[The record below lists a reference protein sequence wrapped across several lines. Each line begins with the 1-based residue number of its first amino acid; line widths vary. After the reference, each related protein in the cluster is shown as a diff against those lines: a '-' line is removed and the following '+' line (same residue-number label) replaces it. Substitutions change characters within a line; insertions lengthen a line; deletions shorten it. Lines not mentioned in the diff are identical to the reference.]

1 VYKLIQILSISLTAA
16 LLLTA
21 CGKKEQAMPAAA
33 PAAAEPTK
41 PAEPPVQQIKEENIE
56 FALNCLDGSQKYIAI
71 SVNGRT
77 SFITDNLKDP
87 YEIKVIELT
96 KIEERADSYQFKPNT
111 STTFRNNLGERSVDK
126 VSINRQDLDLIFWD
140 YPDGKPYYAS
150 NMLIARLPCSVAKDK
165 LATLDRV
172 NQLLD
177 AKVKY
182 IQDQEEKSRKK
193 DDELR
198 KKAKI

>member
-1 VYKLIQILSISLTAA
+1 VFKTIQILLFGLIAA

-33 PAAAEPTK
+33 PAAAEPAK

-56 FALNCLDGSQKYIAI
+56 FALNCLDGSQKYIVI
-71 SVNGRT
+71 SVNGRA
-77 SFITDNLKDP
+77 SLITNKLKDP
-87 YEIKVIELT
+87 DEIKVIELIKT
-96 KIEERADSYQFKPNT
+96 EETADSYVFKPKT
-111 STTFRNNLGERSVDK
+111 SATFRGNLSERSVDQIR
-126 VSINRQDLDLIFWD
+126 INRQELGVRIYD
-140 YPDGKPYYAS
+140 YPDGQPYYTLS
-150 NMLIARLPCSVAKDK
+150 TLIASLSCSVAKDK
-165 LATLDRV
+165 LETLDMV

-182 IQDQEEKSRKK
+182 IQDQEEKSKK
-193 DDELR
+193 REDELK